1 MDKSLKDKEC
11 PEAAFFF
18 LFFFLLRTIAN
29 EWPEKN
35 NVLNTTLS
43 RNIPKKQIQSFIIIN
58 IYTGNLMLRVMLIQS
73 GI

>member
-11 PEAAFFF
+11 PEAA
-18 LFFFLLRTIAN
+18 LFFLLRTIAN

-35 NVLNTTLS
+35 NVLNTALS
-43 RNIPKKQIQSFIIIN
+43 RNIPKKQIQSSIIIN